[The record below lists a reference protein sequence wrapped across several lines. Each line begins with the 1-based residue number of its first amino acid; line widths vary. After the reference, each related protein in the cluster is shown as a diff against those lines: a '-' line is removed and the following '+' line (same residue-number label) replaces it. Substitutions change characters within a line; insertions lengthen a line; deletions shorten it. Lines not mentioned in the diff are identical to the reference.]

1 MFTFTNHWRERIGQT
16 ATKLN
21 IKRISKIVNGKSDNG
36 DDQPDNHRHGAE
48 GQVFQ
53 VNNDPEQVEDMGQS
67 HRHGAEG
74 HAFQVNDRPE
84 GLGEKSDD
92 TP

>member
-1 MFTFTNHWRERIGQT
+1 
-16 ATKLN
+16 
-21 IKRISKIVNGKSDNG
+21 
-36 DDQPDNHRHGAE
+36 
-48 GQVFQ
+48 